1 MTAEAI
7 LAARGISRQY
17 PGTLALD
24 RVNFQ
29 VHGGRVH
36 ALMGQNGAGK
46 TTLMRILAGEEQP
59 TSGALEMAGQTVRL
73 TSARD
78 AAAHGIAMIHQEL
91 SLLPNLSVADNIF
104 LGREQTR
111 FGVIRGR
118 AQERHCREVMSRLAL
133 DVDPRTPVGDLPL
146 GARQTVE
153 IAKAVSGNIR
163 VLIMDEP
170 ASALSGAEVEVLFRL
185 IAELKAQGVAI
196 VYISHR
202 LEELL
207 RIGDSITVLRDGRVV
222 AEAPAESASVAWM
235 VENMTGVAQ
244 TAARSEQPQSPPP
257 GSRPVLEVAHL
268 RLNGANGNPIL
279 RDLCFT
285 ARAGEIVGF
294 YGLLGAGRTEL
305 FECLMGLRRA
315 PRGSILLDG
324 RAVERLGIPERIAGG
339 MALMPE
345 DRQAAGIVPT
355 LSVRQNMT
363 LASLRRWCQGIYLS
377 PRQET
382 RATVERMVEF
392 HIRAAGPDAPIV
404 SLSGGNQQKVVLSRS
419 LLTSPKVLLMDEPT
433 RGVDV
438 GARAEIYAAMRRLAA
453 QGMSILFT
461 SSELK
466 EILTASTR
474 VVVMAAGRI
483 RAEFPVADAIEERLV
498 NASSP
503 GTPHPDGGDYACA

>member
-1 MTAEAI
+1 VTAERI
-7 LAARGISRQY
+7 LAARNISRRY

-29 VHGGRVH
+29 VHRGRVH
-36 ALMGQNGAGK
+36 ALVGQNGAGK

-59 TSGALEMAGQTVRL
+59 SSGALEMAGQTVRL

-104 LGREQTR
+104 LGREQAR
-111 FGVIRGR
+111 GGIIRGR
-118 AQERHCREVMSRLAL
+118 AQERHCRDVMSRLAL

-153 IAKAVSGNIR
+153 IAKAVSGDIG

-170 ASALSGAEVEVLFRL
+170 TSALSCAEAEALFRL
-185 IAELKAQGVAI
+185 IAELKARGVAI

-202 LEELL
+202 LEELR
-207 RIGDSITVLRDGRVV
+207 RIGDSVTVLRDGRVV

-235 VENMTGVAQ
+235 VESMTGAAE
-244 TAARSEQPQSPPP
+244 TAARSEKPLAPPC
-257 GSRPVLEVAHL
+257 SRPILEVAHL
-268 RLNGANGNPIL
+268 RLNGANGNPVL
-279 RDLCFT
+279 RDLSFT

-305 FECLMGLRRA
+305 FECLMGLRSR

-324 RAVERLGIPERIAGG
+324 RAVERLGIPERIACG

-363 LASLRRWCQGIYLS
+363 LASLRRWSKGLYLS
-377 PRQET
+377 PRRET
-382 RATVERMVEF
+382 RATLERMAEF
-392 HIRAAGPDAPIV
+392 NIRAAGPDAPIV
-404 SLSGGNQQKVVLSRS
+404 SLSGGNQQKVVLSRY

-453 QGMSILFT
+453 QGMAILFT
-461 SSELK
+461 SSEFK

-483 RAEFPVADAIEERLV
+483 QAEFPVADATEERLV

-503 GTPHPDGGDYACA
+503 GMPRLDGGDCACA